1 LSAECLK
8 ISPLI
13 TIKSLVIHLVDEVDK
28 WEPKPLEEGEV
39 DKEEQVKPKTPKPK
53 ASRLQKVKDLMKD
66 EGEVAADGAAIV
78 PVEGTLIND

>member
-1 LSAECLK
+1 M
-8 ISPLI
+8 
-13 TIKSLVIHLVDEVDK
+13 DEVDK
-28 WEPKPLEEGEV
+28 WEPKPLEVGEV

-78 PVEGTLIND
+78 PVEGTLINDWVVGVLHGVEVFKELSF